1 MNLQKTAFETKNF
14 NDLHLIIVQAP
25 KSDCLINSKLTVWK
39 KHIRYNQIKYLCDLC
54 DSNLY
59 IYSSTHLFI
68 FSLYSCW
75 FLTIYVSLLKFKFLQ
90 IGQTIILQWIF
101 PTMKEVQ
108 RSSSEKVFWK
118 CCKFTGEHPCQSQ
131 ISIKLLS
138 NFINL
143 LHIFRIPFPRNI
155 FGWLPLRRRKRTD
168 FPTLQ
173 SNT

>member
-1 MNLQKTAFETKNF
+1 MLSWSYCTVDFAKSLRKFVFAENLQKTAFETKSF

-75 FLTIYVSLLKFKFLQ
+75 FLTLYVSLLKFKFLQ

-101 PTMKEVQ
+101 
-108 RSSSEKVFWK
+108 
-118 CCKFTGEHPCQSQ
+118 
-131 ISIKLLS
+131 S
-138 NFINL
+138 N
-143 LHIFRIPFPRNI
+143 
-155 FGWLPLRRRKRTD
+155 RKRSRGILRKRCSENAAS
-168 FPTLQ
+168 LQ
-173 SNT
+173 ENTHAKVRFQ